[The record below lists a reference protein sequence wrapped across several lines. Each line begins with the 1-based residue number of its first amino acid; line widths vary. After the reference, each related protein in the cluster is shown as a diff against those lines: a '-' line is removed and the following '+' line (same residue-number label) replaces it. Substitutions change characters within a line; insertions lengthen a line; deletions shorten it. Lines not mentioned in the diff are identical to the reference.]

1 MRWRLPLLCFVW
13 LSGSSSASG
22 QTSLTF
28 EDAVQRARVRAPEI
42 LAAAARI
49 DEARGRVVGASIRW
63 RDNPMLEVDAGPRI
77 GSGQRSADLAAA
89 FGQTFETG
97 GQRDARILAA
107 QSDVSREQALSEETA
122 RQIVS
127 AVAVSYLRAVGLQE
141 RVRLLDGAE
150 RLAKELQTATE
161 RRYQLGDIAALDL
174 NLARIAVSRATAERV
189 RAEADRTEA
198 LRPLRVALG
207 LSSSEPVTL
216 TGTLDRTPAPRE
228 LLLAAAL
235 QAPVLRAADAEMAQA
250 SAELKLAHGMRR
262 PDLGVRVGARREQDD
277 HILSGGV
284 TVTLPISENGQGL
297 AATAQARMRRVSLER
312 DAASRALQADVEV
325 GLDAYARRLESVNV
339 LRTVAIPAADDNEQ
353 LATRSYEA
361 GELGLLNLLAVRQ
374 DVTAARLS
382 YLDARI
388 EAAITA
394 IEIDAR
400 AGVLR

>member
-1 MRWRLPLLCFVW
+1 
-13 LSGSSSASG
+13 
-22 QTSLTF
+22 
-28 EDAVQRARVRAPEI
+28 
-42 LAAAARI
+42 
-49 DEARGRVVGASIRW
+49 
-63 RDNPMLEVDAGPRI
+63 
-77 GSGQRSADLAAA
+77 
-89 FGQTFETG
+89 
-97 GQRDARILAA
+97 
-107 QSDVSREQALSEETA
+107 
-122 RQIVS
+122 
-127 AVAVSYLRAVGLQE
+127 
-141 RVRLLDGAE
+141 
-150 RLAKELQTATE
+150 
-161 RRYQLGDIAALDL
+161 
-174 NLARIAVSRATAERV
+174 
-189 RAEADRTEA
+189 
-198 LRPLRVALG
+198 
-207 LSSSEPVTL
+207 
-216 TGTLDRTPAPRE
+216 
-228 LLLAAAL
+228 
-235 QAPVLRAADAEMAQA
+235 
-250 SAELKLAHGMRR
+250 MRR